1 MSSIGTIHKIADGF
15 NRRYKV
21 RKNTTSSVG
30 TAHNQAIFAIPTE
43 LVRYF
48 CSVPTVETVG
58 YHVNRSYGTQTPILH
73 LGILLLL

>member
-30 TAHNQAIFAIPTE
+30 TAHNQAIFAVPME
-43 LVRYF
+43 LKTPSFIWVYYF
-48 CSVPTVETVG
+48 LQSPLFVQFALKCSIFSGKIVK
-58 YHVNRSYGTQTPILH
+58 IL
-73 LGILLLL
+73 